1 MKLKRSNDRKV
12 ANAVSP
18 NGKTATIANTFGL
31 PSGKAYSCPG
41 ETSVCA
47 KVCYAGKLEKVYK
60 GVRDTL
66 LHNWNLLKDAD
77 HDTME
82 NLLQEM
88 INDFKKDCDKREA
101 PKLFRIHWD
110 GDFFSDEYAFAWK
123 HVILNNPD
131 VQFWV
136 YTRVASAADMLKNID
151 NLSLYF
157 STDSENKDI
166 AISLNKDKGIRL
178 AYLADTFAIGQE
190 DLKAMIGKPGAKC
203 PENKKAIPLIDKE
216 GSACVKCSLCV
227 YNKADIVFSAKK
239 KQKGQHGNPNYS
251 ISNVP
256 NAYGHGR

>member
-1 MKLKRSNDRKV
+1 MKLKRSMDRKV

-31 PSGKAYSCPG
+31 PSGKTYSCPG
-41 ETSVCA
+41 ETSICA

-60 GVRDTL
+60 GVRETL

-82 NLLQEM
+82 ALLQDM
-88 INDFKKDCDKREA
+88 IDDFKKDCDKRNAE
-101 PKLFRIHWD
+101 KLFRIHWD
-110 GDFFSDEYAFAWK
+110 GDFFSDEYAFVWK
-123 HVILNNPD
+123 HIVLNNPD
-131 VQFWV
+131 VRFWV
-136 YTRVASAADMLKNID
+136 YTRVPTAANILKGIE

-166 AISLNKDKGIRL
+166 AISLSKDKGIRL
-178 AYLADTFAIGQE
+178 AYLADTFAIGQA
-190 DLKAMIGKPGAKC
+190 DMKAMIGRVGAKC
-203 PENKKAIPLIDKE
+203 PENKKAIPLIDKD

-239 KQKGQHGNPNYS
+239 
-251 ISNVP
+251 
-256 NAYGHGR
+256 R